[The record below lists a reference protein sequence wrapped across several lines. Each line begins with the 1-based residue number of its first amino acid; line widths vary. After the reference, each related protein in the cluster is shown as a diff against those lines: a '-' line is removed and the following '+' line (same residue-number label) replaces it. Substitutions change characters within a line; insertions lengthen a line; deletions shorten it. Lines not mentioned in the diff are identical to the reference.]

1 MGPFYEKYIQKMGQM
16 YVKDRVKRLK
26 QTFEV
31 AKKGAHV
38 KVKPS
43 VNESMLT
50 HNSSIYSNGQNNRIL
65 DSRNS
70 EGSGD
75 SEQLQLDG
83 RQMSDINTPFNN
95 ILND

>member
-1 MGPFYEKYIQKMGQM
+1 MADYHQRYSVDDAKRTGLVAKTAQMGPFYEKYIQKMGQM

-65 DSRNS
+65 DS
-70 EGSGD
+70 
-75 SEQLQLDG
+75 
-83 RQMSDINTPFNN
+83 
-95 ILND
+95 